1 MYGISTYA
9 LYDRPLTEALDRIA
23 ALTGYV
29 EVMDDGLHFIE
40 SAEPLLS
47 HDLRYT
53 IHAPSRSV
61 NIASTL
67 EPIRRASVEVI
78 TDCFSIAAEVN
89 ADVVIHPGYFAW
101 EADRERARRQFGR
114 SLDELSAAAEERSIR
129 YAVENMAWEFFLL
142 QTPDELPLPGDV
154 GFVLDVG
161 HANIRKC
168 LPAFLD
174 HPIAHVHLHDNDGSA
189 DTHSPV
195 GTGTI
200 DFAAVMEAVRRDGV
214 DPVIEVKGIEGAIES
229 MKRLEELY
237 G

>member
-9 LYDRPLTEALDRIA
+9 LHTLPLAEALDRIA

-29 EVMDDGLHFIE
+29 EVMDDGLHFLE
-40 SAEPLLS
+40 NAEPLLS
-47 HDLRYT
+47 YDLRYT

-78 TDCFSIAAEVN
+78 TDCFSIAAEVG

-101 EADRERARRQFGR
+101 EADKEEARRQFGR
-114 SLDELSAAAEERSIR
+114 SLDELSGAAMERSIN

-154 GFVLDVG
+154 GLVLDVG
-161 HANIRKC
+161 HANIRRC

-174 HPIAHVHLHDNDGSA
+174 HPISHFHLHDNDGSA

-195 GTGTI
+195 GTGTV
-200 DFAAVMEAVRRDGV
+200 DFAAVMKAVRRSGV
-214 DPVIEVKGIEGAIES
+214 DPVIEVKEIEGAIES
-229 MKRLEELY
+229 IEKLEGIY